1 MSDPTSSSPLGS
13 ADSSATAEPPT
24 SSEDTQ
30 EKTSNPPGETKEQ
43 EDSSCRKQKEEEGD
57 SSENKKEDKFPEGEE
72 TQKEKP
78 CETEEQEKLP
88 EGEETQKEKPCET
101 EEQEK
106 LPEGEETQKEKP
118 CETEEPEKLP
128 EGEETEEGSSRVEK
142 EENFEREASR
152 DSSRAEDGSRSWPKT
167 QKEKPCE
174 TEEQEKL
181 PEGEETQ
188 KEKPCETEEQEKL
201 PEGEETQKEKPC
213 ETEEPE
219 KLPEGEETEEGSSR
233 VEKEENFERE
243 ASRDSSRAGGR
254 KPFLAESASH
264 LSRESSLPSEMSSL
278 RDKETTAGVLS
289 KRESSKGESLTA
301 NEEGVTFASHVPF
314 RSYVSTGGVA
324 LEGSND
330 RAVELF
336 SSAVGAPRS
345 ARPPSPPPETEERRP
360 PSPPKKSR
368 SGVSPQE
375 QASAPEEASSCVA
388 SSTRNANFSPLSSE
402 LEVVP
407 PPSQPYTAFSCF
419 LTASLKPP
427 VLYSRSDFIMT
438 ASGNR
443 VGRDTLLFG
452 SQNIT
457 LAGRSVVSQGVILR
471 GELAPLRF
479 GRYVYLEENV
489 LVHPSV
495 YRSKGQ
501 PLHVPMTVG
510 DYVVVGRNSVVRAVA
525 VGSCVE
531 ISVNCVVGNR
541 CILKDFC
548 RLLPGTVLPPDT
560 VVPSFT
566 VFAGNPGKMVDE
578 LPEGETV
585 LMKLDAIQRYNLFV
599 PAEES

>member
-1 MSDPTSSSPLGS
+1 
-13 ADSSATAEPPT
+13 E
-24 SSEDTQ
+24 
-30 EKTSNPPGETKEQ
+30 EKAA
-43 EDSSCRKQKEEEGD
+43 
-57 SSENKKEDKFPEGEE
+57 EGEE

-78 CETEEQEKLP
+78 SESEKEEKAA
-88 EGEETQKEKPCET
+88 EGEETQKEKPSESEK
-101 EEQEK
+101 EEK
-106 LPEGEETQKEKP
+106 AAEGEETQKEKP
-118 CETEEPEKLP
+118 SEKKEQEKLP
-128 EGEETEEGSSRVEK
+128 AGEETKEGSSRVE
-142 EENFEREASR
+142 
-152 DSSRAEDGSRSWPKT
+152 
-167 QKEKPCE
+167 Q
-174 TEEQEKL
+174 
-181 PEGEETQ
+181 
-188 KEKPCETEEQEKL
+188 
-201 PEGEETQKEKPC
+201 
-213 ETEEPE
+213 
-219 KLPEGEETEEGSSR
+219 
-233 VEKEENFERE
+233 ENFERE

-254 KPFLAESASH
+254 KPFVSKSASH
-264 LSRESSLPSEMSSL
+264 LLREFSLPSEMSSL
-278 RDKETTAGVLS
+278 RGKEKTAGVLS
-289 KRESSKGESLTA
+289 KHESSKDGSSAFAA

-330 RAVELF
+330 PTNAASELL
-336 SSAVGAPRS
+336 SSALGAPGS
-345 ARPPSPPPETEERRP
+345 ARSPGLPPDTEERRP
-360 PSPPKKSR
+360 LSPQKKSG
-368 SGVSPQE
+368 SGVSPQA
-375 QASAPEEASSCVA
+375 QASAPKEASSSSACVA
-388 SSTRNANFSPLSSE
+388 SSTRNANSSTLSSE

-427 VLYSRSDFIMT
+427 VVHPRSDFITT

-501 PLHVPMTVG
+501 PLHVPLTVG

-566 VFAGNPGKMVDE
+566 VFGGNPGKMVDE